1 MIKPEF
7 DFWSVMLPY
16 HGKLRHL
23 QDVLYSLSTQ
33 LRILGNEVNDLIH
46 QIEENATQVNEQM
59 KQFEEGFAYERP
71 KTPSRPRKKPVLHG
85 VESKRNKRK
94 PNKISKYV
102 NKSL

>member
-1 MIKPEF
+1 MIKPQF
-7 DFWSVMLPY
+7 DFWNVMLPY

-33 LRILGNEVNDLIH
+33 IRILGNEVNDLIH
-46 QIEENATQVNEQM
+46 QIENTANQVDEQM

-71 KTPSRPRKKPVLHG
+71 KTTSRPSKKPVLHG

-94 PNKISKYV
+94 PKQVSKYV
-102 NKSL
+102 NNSL